1 LREFSKL
8 GKDNKFYTE
17 TEYPEDAWYEA
28 IVNACV
34 HRSYVLSNKVVFVKI
49 FDDRLVVESPGGFP
63 LRMSFVEVCVGYGA
77 DPAVVGLV
85 YIAAHMPDAGEN
97 ESDSGKRFPSDLSKS
112 NAIGKTA
119 DGFTYLDPLQ
129 FQEYFAAQRRLSWRE
144 QANARFQPSAAL
156 PSFRQ
161 YPESRKYCQTKPA

>member
-1 LREFSKL
+1 METLISTTFLIRSQLREFSKL

-63 LRMSFVEVCVGYGA
+63 PNV
-77 DPAVVGLV
+77 
-85 YIAAHMPDAGEN
+85 
-97 ESDSGKRFPSDLSKS
+97 
-112 NAIGKTA
+112 
-119 DGFTYLDPLQ
+119 
-129 FQEYFAAQRRLSWRE
+129 
-144 QANARFQPSAAL
+144 SAL
-156 PSFRQ
+156 IR
-161 YPESRKYCQTKPA
+161 